1 MYIYANVVDDH
12 WCLINYITMNI
23 LVKWDKNLELNI
35 KEIDQ
40 QHRKFI
46 DIINVLYDSIIRKED
61 DGVLV
66 KTIADMRDYAFVH
79 FKTEEKWFEQIGY
92 PDAEAHQAEHH
103 FFLENI
109 EKFYVEYQMYDT
121 TLAVDVLT
129 FLQEWLVNHIMR
141 VDKKYITSFINNGIK

>member
-1 MYIYANVVDDH
+1 
-12 WCLINYITMNI
+12 MNI
-23 LVKWDKNLELNI
+23 LVHWNDDFELNI

-46 DIINVLYDSIIRKED
+46 DMINILYDSIIRKED
-61 DGVLV
+61 NETLA

-79 FKTEEKWFEQIGY
+79 FKTEEKLFAQVGY
-92 PDAEAHQAEHH
+92 EETEAHQEEHH

-121 TLAVDVLT
+121 TLAVEVLT
-129 FLQEWLVNHIMR
+129 FLQEWLINHIMHSDR
-141 VDKKYITSFINNGIK
+141 KYLTSFMIHGIK